1 MSKSITHFIIAIV
14 PLIAGICAANVS
26 NAQPM
31 TGDVAYCQALAKK
44 YSEYVGLG
52 ANAESRRGPS
62 DVNAGVAIA
71 ECRGGNPEPAIP
83 VLEQKLRDS
92 RIDLP
97 ARQ

>member
-1 MSKSITHFIIAIV
+1 MSKSTALFMAATV

-26 NAQPM
+26 NAQSM

-44 YSEYVGLG
+44 YTEYVGIG
-52 ANAESRRGPS
+52 ANAESRRGPP
-62 DVNAGVAIA
+62 DVNAGVAIS
-71 ECRGGNPEPAIP
+71 ECQDGHPGAGIP

>member
-1 MSKSITHFIIAIV
+1 MSKSTALFMAATV

-26 NAQPM
+26 NAQSM

-71 ECRGGNPEPAIP
+71 ECTNGNPGAGIP
-83 VLEQKLRDS
+83 VLEQKLRND

>member
-1 MSKSITHFIIAIV
+1 MCKSTTFFIAAIV
-14 PLIAGICAANVS
+14 ILIAGVCAITGI
-26 NAQPM
+26 NAQSM
-31 TGDVAYCQALAKK
+31 TGDAAYCQALAQK
-44 YSEYVGLG
+44 YTEYVGLG

-71 ECRGGNPEPAIP
+71 ECTNGNPGAGIP
-83 VLEQKLRDS
+83 VLEQKLRND